1 VLRTKQETTCK
12 VQTANVVNEQE
23 TTCKVQVLNAENE
36 QAKTSETNV
45 DYEITSTKEM
55 RIVNQSKEV
64 LENKKTFSTLDL
76 SSYQYCKKWL

>member
-1 VLRTKQETTCK
+1 VLITK
-12 VQTANVVNEQE
+12 QE

-55 RIVNQSKEV
+55 QIVNQSKEV
-64 LENKKTFSTLDL
+64 LDSKKTFSTLDL
-76 SSYQYCKKWL
+76 SSYQYGKKWL